1 MVERK
6 SLTDFEQILLG
17 LLARGPSSGYELK
30 KLFATTPAV
39 VYQPSSGAL
48 YPALRRLERRGLLRA
63 EQVPSAGRRRQRR
76 YRLTPAG
83 QAAHVSWLRQ
93 PVEPSTVGADLGTHL
108 MRFVMAEGVLS
119 DAEVLSFLE
128 GLASALEVF
137 IASITGYLATTP
149 LPGRHPRLALR
160 HGIEVHQASLDWARS
175 AIQTLQATE
184 QASGHDTTSR
194 PLRSLGR

>member
-1 MVERK
+1 MRERRD
-6 SLTDFEQILLG
+6 LTDFEHILLG

-30 KLFATTPAV
+30 KFFATTPAI

-63 EQVPSAGRRRQRR
+63 EQVPSAGKRRQRR
-76 YRLTPAG
+76 YQLTPAG
-83 QAAHVSWLRQ
+83 RAAHASWLRQ

-119 DAEVLSFLE
+119 QKEVLSFLDD
-128 GLASALEVF
+128 LASALQGF
-137 IASITGYLATTP
+137 IASITDYLATTP

-160 HGIEVHQASLDWARS
+160 HGIEVHQASLDWVRA
-175 AIQTLQATE
+175 AIETLQATQE
-184 QASGHDTTSR
+184 ASGQDTAS
-194 PLRSLGR
+194 